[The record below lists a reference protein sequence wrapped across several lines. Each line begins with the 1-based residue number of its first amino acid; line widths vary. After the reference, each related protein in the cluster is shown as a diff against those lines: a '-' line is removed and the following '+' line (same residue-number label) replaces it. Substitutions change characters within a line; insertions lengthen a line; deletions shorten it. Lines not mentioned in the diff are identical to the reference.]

1 MFVSDNFLSSF
12 DRLSPKST
20 ISGRTGTLFGIAGCT
35 GFIIVSFIIFIGP
48 VIFYFNGDY
57 IQGTFV
63 SYSQENLDLYTGCD
77 FKLAVSFYSK

>member
-12 DRLSPKST
+12 DRLSVKST
-20 ISGRTGTLFGIAGCT
+20 LSGRTGTLFGIAGCI
-35 GFIIVSFIIFIGP
+35 GFIIVSFILFIGP
-48 VIFYFNGDY
+48 VMYYFNGDY